1 MITAL
6 TYRKSRWPFLDVF
19 LLACMTAFLAAAPD
33 APAAELKSRPH
44 WSAEVKGGV
53 FYPAADN
60 WSAYYG
66 SDRTWQIAGSLAY
79 KLTRRIE
86 AGIEGGMAK
95 DQGAG
100 YAPLN
105 GISTGKVDY
114 SLYPL
119 NVFAL
124 FRGIF
129 AEDQWVV
136 PYVGGGYTRMFYR
149 QQTEGQSDVKGAAN
163 GYHGRAGLQLLLD
176 RIDTRAANNMYLGYG
191 IIHTYL
197 FVEAQRTTAKTDT
210 VSGGTVD
217 LGGTSYLAGFLF
229 EF

>member
-1 MITAL
+1 
-6 TYRKSRWPFLDVF
+6 V
-19 LLACMTAFLAAAPD
+19 
-33 APAAELKSRPH
+33 
-44 WSAEVKGGV
+44 EVKGGV
-53 FYPAADN
+53 FYPAADD
-60 WSAYYG
+60 WSTYYG
-66 SDRTWQIAGSLAY
+66 SNRTWQIAGAIAY
-79 KLTRRIE
+79 KLTRQIE
-86 AGIEGGMAK
+86 AGIEGGMAN
-95 DQGAG
+95 DQGTG

-105 GISTGKVDY
+105 VTATGKVDY

-136 PYVGGGYTRMFYR
+136 PYAGGGYTRMFYR
-149 QQTEGQSDVKGAAN
+149 QKTEGQGDVKGAVN

-176 RIDTRAANNMYLGYG
+176 GIDLRSANNMYLGYG
-191 IIHTYL
+191 IMHTYL
-197 FVEAQRTTAKTDT
+197 FIEAQYTSAKADT
-210 VSGGTVD
+210 VSGGTID